1 MNLSN
6 KGNIIINDEIEISPK
21 SLLCNFESLAS
32 DNSGRTLDGVMHIY
46 WVFNRIRKLEIELAP
61 TTPDVLSVIF
71 SRVQG
76 QEYDITY
83 FDVLENQQKT
93 IHVYTSNSS
102 ADCYNGIVK
111 NGLYKGA
118 KFNAIEI
125 AGELNFN
132 PTRQGV
138 VPSITR
144 SGELYITTL
153 GVSTDFNRVG
163 DDLYYDDAPEG
174 TTYAIVDKD
183 LWQYE
188 E

>member
-6 KGNIIINDEIEISPK
+6 KGNFIINNELEISPK

-46 WVFNRIRKLEIELAP
+46 WVFNKIRKLEIELAP
-61 TTPDVLSVIF
+61 TTADVLSRIF

-83 FDVLENQQKT
+83 WDVLENAQKT

-102 ADCYNGIVK
+102 VDCYNGVIR
-111 NGLYKGA
+111 NGLYRGA

-125 AGELNFN
+125 AGELSVNTRMGVT
-132 PTRQGV
+132 PTISRNGSLV
-138 VPSITR
+138 IS
-144 SGELYITTL
+144 TL
-153 GVSTDFNRVG
+153 GVSTEFERNG
-163 DDLYYDDAPEG
+163 NDLFYDDAPEG
-174 TTYAIVDKD
+174 VSYEIIDKD
-183 LWQYE
+183 LWQNE

>member
-6 KGNIIINDEIEISPK
+6 KGNFIINNELEVSPK

-46 WVFNRIRKLEIELAP
+46 WVFNKIRKLEIELAP
-61 TTPDVLSVIF
+61 TTADVLARIF

-83 FDVLENQQKT
+83 WDVLENQEKT
-93 IHVYTSNSS
+93 IRVYTSNSS
-102 ADCYNGIVK
+102 VDCYNGIVR
-111 NGLYKGA
+111 NGLYRGA

-125 AGELNFN
+125 AGELSVNTRRTVI
-132 PTRQGV
+132 PTISANGKL
-138 VPSITR
+138 T
-144 SGELYITTL
+144 ITTL
-153 GVSTDFNRVG
+153 GVSTEFNRAG
-163 DDLYYDDAPEG
+163 NDLVYDDAPEG
-174 TTYAIVDKD
+174 ITYAIVGED
-183 LWQYE
+183 LIQYE

>member
-1 MNLSN
+1 MNLTH
-6 KGNIIINDEIEISPK
+6 KGNIIINNSLEIAPK

-61 TTPDVLSVIF
+61 TTADVLSAIF

-83 FDVLENQQKT
+83 WDVLENAQKT
-93 IHVYTSNSS
+93 IRVYTSNGSV
-102 ADCYNGIVK
+102 DCYSGIVR
-111 NGLYKGA
+111 NGLYTGA

-125 AGELNFN
+125 AGELTNA
-132 PTRQGV
+132 PTRKGV
-138 VPSITR
+138 TPSINT
-144 SGELYITTL
+144 SGDLSITTVDVSTEFTREGNDML
-153 GVSTDFNRVG
+153 YDNAPVGVS
-163 DDLYYDDAPEG
+163 YY
-174 TTYAIVDKD
+174 ILDKD
-183 LWQYE
+183 LIQNE

>member
-6 KGNIIINDEIEISPK
+6 KGNFIINNELEISPK

-46 WVFNRIRKLEIELAP
+46 WVFNKIRKLEIELAP
-61 TTPDVLSVIF
+61 ATADVLAQVF

-83 FDVLENQQKT
+83 WDVLENRQKT

-102 ADCYNGIVK
+102 VDCYNGIVR
-111 NGLYKGA
+111 NGLYRGA

-125 AGELNFN
+125 AGELSVNTRMGVT
-132 PTRQGV
+132 PTISTNGSLV
-138 VPSITR
+138 ITTR
-144 SGELYITTL
+144 S
-153 GVSTDFNRVG
+153 VSTEFERTGN
-163 DDLYYDDAPEG
+163 DLVYDDAPEG

>member
-1 MNLSN
+1 MNLHN
-6 KGNIIINDEIEISPK
+6 KGNFIINDELEVSPK
-21 SLLCNFESLAS
+21 SLLCNYESLAS

-61 TTPDVLSVIF
+61 STPDYLAQIF

-76 QEYDITY
+76 QEYYITY
-83 FDVLENQQKT
+83 FDVLENQEKT
-93 IHVYTSNSS
+93 IRVYTSNSS
-102 ADCYNGIVK
+102 ADCYNGIVR
-111 NGLYKGA
+111 NGLWRGA

-125 AGELNFN
+125 AGELNFT
-132 PTRQGV
+132 PTRRGV
-138 VPSITR
+138 SPSIT
-144 SGELYITTL
+144 TTGDL
-153 GVSTDFNRVG
+153 IISTNGVSTTFARSGNNLV
-163 DDLYYDDAPEG
+163 YDDAPVG

>member
-6 KGNIIINDEIEISPK
+6 KGNFIINNELEVSPK
-21 SLLCNFESLAS
+21 SLVLNFESLAS
-32 DNSGRTLDGVMHIY
+32 ENSGRTLDGVMHIY
-46 WVFNRIRKLEIELAP
+46 WVFNRIRKLEIELPP
-61 TTPDVLSVIF
+61 TTPDVIAQIF

-76 QEYDITY
+76 QEYYITY
-83 FDVLENQQKT
+83 FDVLEDQEKT

-102 ADCYNGIVK
+102 ADCYNGIVR
-111 NGLYKGA
+111 NGLWKGA

-132 PTRQGV
+132 PTREGV
-138 VPSITR
+138 TPSITR
-144 SGELYITTL
+144 GGDLVINTV
-153 GVSTDFNRVG
+153 GVSTTFSRSG
-163 DDLYYDDAPEG
+163 DDLYFDDAPEG
-174 TTYAIVDKD
+174 VTYAIVDKD

>member
-1 MNLSN
+1 MNLTH
-6 KGNIIINDEIEISPK
+6 KGNIIINDSLEIAPK

-32 DNSGRTLDGVMHIY
+32 ENSGRTLDGVMHIY

-61 TTPDVLSVIF
+61 TTADVLATIF

-83 FDVLENQQKT
+83 WDVLENAQKT
-93 IHVYTSNSS
+93 IRVYTSNSS
-102 ADCYNGIVK
+102 VDCYNGIIR

-125 AGELNFN
+125 AGELINQTRGVT
-132 PTRQGV
+132 PTIAASGNLEITTIGV
-138 VPSITR
+138 RTEFTR
-144 SGELYITTL
+144 SG
-153 GVSTDFNRVG
+153 N
-163 DDLYYDDAPEG
+163 DLYYDDAPEG
-174 TTYAIVDKD
+174 VSYEIIDKD
-183 LWQYE
+183 LWQNE